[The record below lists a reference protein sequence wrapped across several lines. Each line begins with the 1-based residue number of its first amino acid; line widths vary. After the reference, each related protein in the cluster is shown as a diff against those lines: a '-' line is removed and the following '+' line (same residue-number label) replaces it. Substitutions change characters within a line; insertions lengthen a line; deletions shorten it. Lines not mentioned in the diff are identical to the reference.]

1 MSQWRVCEHILFP
14 AFNLGFYVRV
24 LVFIIKEIPPGL
36 WCHFQL
42 ERVSYLFAGKETNIF
57 VLRFARKTNIYT
69 GAMDKQLLA
78 KKNENLKGNINECNG
93 YSFWMMS
100 WGVKTLEWWFSRTTV
115 KSDNPFS
122 SRYMYNEFSRMR
134 SGKGT

>member
-1 MSQWRVCEHILFP
+1 
-14 AFNLGFYVRV
+14 
-24 LVFIIKEIPPGL
+24 
-36 WCHFQL
+36 
-42 ERVSYLFAGKETNIF
+42 
-57 VLRFARKTNIYT
+57 
-69 GAMDKQLLA
+69 MDKQLLA

-122 SRYMYNEFSRMR
+122 SRCMYNEFSRMR